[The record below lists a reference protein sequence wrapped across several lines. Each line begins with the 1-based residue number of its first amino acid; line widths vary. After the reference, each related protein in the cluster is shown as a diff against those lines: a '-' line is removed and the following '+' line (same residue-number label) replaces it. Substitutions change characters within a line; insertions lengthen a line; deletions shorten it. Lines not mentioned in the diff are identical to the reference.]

1 LKYVDSKNREQPEN
15 VLKFKDKNLA
25 VKIIFLDLFAAET
38 YWSIHEQVWSREKK
52 EHRVATRSG
61 AWGLYD
67 DVDFKG
73 V

>member
-1 LKYVDSKNREQPEN
+1 MFSTFEIRTLLSR
-15 VLKFKDKNLA
+15 LL
-25 VKIIFLDLFAAET
+25 FLDLFAAET